1 MQSKLSKA
9 TERKANVAVRTAV
22 LVGDLYSPN
31 QRPAIRK
38 IEDLALAFMDVG
50 LGTLREL
57 KKVLQKTLKQIDM
70 VSNLTFDIGIDMAPA
85 KKTTTKKKTTTTK
98 KKSAKKRTSVRAKAS
113 SSSKAKK
120 KPTKKK
126 VTAKRKSAKKRPSA
140 RKKPVTKR
148 KKVKS
153 KASPKKRATAAKRKP
168 VTRRRAA

>member
-1 MQSKLSKA
+1 VQSKLSKA
-9 TERKANVAVRTAV
+9 TERKANVAVRTSV

-50 LGTLREL
+50 IGTLREL
-57 KKVLQKTLKQIDM
+57 KKVLQKTLKQIDK
-70 VSNLTFDIGIDMAPA
+70 VSSLTFDNTGIDMAPA
-85 KKTTTKKKTTTTK
+85 KKTTKKKP
-98 KKSAKKRTSVRAKAS
+98 AKKRTSARAKTS

-120 KPTKKK
+120 KKKPTKKK
-126 VTAKRKSAKKRPSA
+126 ATAKRKSAKKRPSA
-140 RKKPVTKR
+140 RKKPATKR